1 MASASS
7 SSQAAAAAALQPLQ
21 GRTLAVGT
29 IALSLATFMN
39 VLDTSIA
46 NVSIPSIAGDLGV
59 SPDQGTWVITSFGVA
74 NAISLPLTGWLTRR
88 YGQVRL
94 FTTSVALFVLTSF
107 LCALAP
113 SLQTLILFR
122 VLQGAVAGPMIPL
135 SQSLLLASYPA
146 SRAGSALAM
155 WAMTTLVAPV
165 VGPVLGG
172 WITDNIS
179 WPWIFYIN
187 VPVGVL
193 AGIATWTIYRH
204 RETPTQRL
212 PIDAVGLGL
221 LVIWVGALQVMLDQ
235 GKDLD
240 WFASTTIVALALI
253 AAIGFVLFLVWE
265 LTEQH
270 PIVDLTLFR
279 RRNYWTSTL
288 AISLGYGAFF
298 GSVVLLPLWL
308 QQYMGYTATLAG
320 LVLAPVGL
328 LAIALTPIVG
338 RTVQRVDPRIYV
350 TLSFLTFALVNF
362 MRARFDTDAS
372 FAALLVPTVIQGA
385 ALATFFVPLVSL
397 SLSGLSADR
406 VPAASGLLQF
416 ARITAGSFG
425 TSIVTTLWDRRATLH
440 HSQLVEHLTA
450 GSPLASQEL
459 QRLQANGLGAGQSQ
473 DLLNRIVDQQA
484 FMVSAD
490 DIFYASALLFL
501 ALIAVIWLARPAR
514 GAVGGAD
521 AAASGAH

>member
-1 MASASS
+1 MADVKTADNT
-7 SSQAAAAAALQPLQ
+7 APPARPGELPPLS
-21 GRTLAVGT
+21 GTTLAIGT
-29 IALSLATFMN
+29 VALSLAVFMN

-46 NVSIPSIAGDLGV
+46 NVSLPAIAGDLGV

-88 YGQVRL
+88 FGQVKL
-94 FTTSVALFVLTSF
+94 FNASVVLFVIASF

-113 SLQTLILFR
+113 SL
-122 VLQGAVAGPMIPL
+122 
-135 SQSLLLASYPA
+135 SLLLASYPK
-146 SRAGSALAM
+146 SRAGTALAM
-155 WAMTTLVAPV
+155 WAITTLVAPV

-240 WFASTTIVALALI
+240 WFASTTIVALALV

-406 VPAASGLLQF
+406 VPAA
-416 ARITAGSFG
+416 
-425 TSIVTTLWDRRATLH
+425 
-440 HSQLVEHLTA
+440 
-450 GSPLASQEL
+450 
-459 QRLQANGLGAGQSQ
+459 
-473 DLLNRIVDQQA
+473 
-484 FMVSAD
+484 
-490 DIFYASALLFL
+490 
-501 ALIAVIWLARPAR
+501 
-514 GAVGGAD
+514 
-521 AAASGAH
+521 